1 MIHLPKM
8 LIIGSTARNLGK
20 TELVCALIKKN
31 CSENKIIGLK
41 ITNYY
46 QDESQYHSPGKTLLN
61 KNFTITEETD
71 NSSKKDTSRMLQA
84 GAYRTFRIKTLNNY
98 LKDAINQFLQLV
110 NNHEFQGVIICESN
124 SIRKV
129 VEPGLFIMI
138 KEKSRTQICVRD
150 KNSAIDVKKYVDK
163 FIELDEKSHKI
174 DLDSELK
181 QIVLI
186 NEKWNLLSY

>member
-1 MIHLPKM
+1 MIRFPKM
-8 LIIGSTARNLGK
+8 LIIGSTARNHGK
-20 TELVCALIKKN
+20 TELACALIKKF

-41 ITNYY
+41 ITSYY

-61 KNFTITEETD
+61 ENFTITEETD

-98 LKDAINQFLQLV
+98 LKDAINQFLQLI
-110 NNHEFQGVIICESN
+110 NDPEFPGVIICESN

-138 KEKSRTQICVRD
+138 KEKNSD
-150 KNSAIDVKKYVDK
+150 NFKNSAIDVKKYVDK
-163 FIELDEKSHKI
+163 FIEFDEKSHKI

-186 NEKWNLLSY
+186 NEKWNILSY

>member
-1 MIHLPKM
+1 MLHLPKM

-20 TELVCALIKKN
+20 TELACALIKKN

-41 ITNYY
+41 ITSYY
-46 QDESQYHSPGKTLLN
+46 QGESQYHSPGKTLLN

-84 GAYRTFRIKTLNNY
+84 GAYRAFRIKTLNNY
-98 LKDAINQFLQLV
+98 LKDAINQFLQLI
-110 NNHEFQGVIICESN
+110 NNPKFPGVIICESN

-138 KEKSRTQICVRD
+138 KEKKSAF

-163 FIELDEKSHKI
+163 FIELEKKLYKKEINS
-174 DLDSELK
+174 LVK
-181 QIVLI
+181 QIVFI
-186 NEKWNLLSY
+186 SRQDAKEHNVF